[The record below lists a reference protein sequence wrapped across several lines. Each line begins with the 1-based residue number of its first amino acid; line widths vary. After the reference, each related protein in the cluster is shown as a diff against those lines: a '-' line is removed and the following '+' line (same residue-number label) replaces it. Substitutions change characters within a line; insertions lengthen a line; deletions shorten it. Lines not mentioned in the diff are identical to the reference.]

1 MSSASHS
8 GLRVALLFNMNNNF
22 FAMARYLRDRG
33 IDADLLMFEGEFDH
47 FHPRCD
53 AFDADYMGWVHQLE
67 WGGPHSYLKTKPEKV
82 RRDLQGYDVLIGCGL
97 APAYCLKGGRVLDVM
112 VPYGYDVW
120 EDTFYRRVGPRV
132 LPTVWLSVAA
142 QRKGMRSIRIL
153 HAAYT
158 NALYEG
164 RFARL
169 APGVE
174 RWTEGIPMVYAP
186 GYERLSVPEMCNR
199 THWGHLFASIRKS
212 VDFMMVSHGRHFW
225 GEADNPNTK
234 GNDKL
239 LGGWAIFCART
250 PKVKKKLVL
259 IEYGRDVDRSRAY
272 VRELGI
278 QESVAWLPKMY
289 RKDLMPGLFMADM
302 VAAEFEHSWMTSGVL
317 YEALVASKP
326 ILAYREDKL
335 YRDHYPDLYPIYN
348 ARSPEEIAHRLEECC
363 GDAERGREIGRQGRR
378 WYEVEVVQ
386 RTIDKYGGY
395 IGTRAAELGKSIRA

>member
-1 MSSASHS
+1 
-8 GLRVALLFNMNNNF
+8 
-22 FAMARYLRDRG
+22 
-33 IDADLLMFEGEFDH
+33 
-47 FHPRCD
+47 
-53 AFDADYMGWVHQLE
+53 
-67 WGGPHSYLKTKPEKV
+67 
-82 RRDLQGYDVLIGCGL
+82 
-97 APAYCLKGGRVLDVM
+97 
-112 VPYGYDVW
+112 
-120 EDTFYRRVGPRV
+120 
-132 LPTVWLSVAA
+132 
-142 QRKGMRSIRIL
+142 MRSIRIL